1 MFRILFLLLVSTS
14 VQAQNTDLYVVY
26 DQLFDNFKRVERKA
40 FLYANEQTALYEDD
54 LLTQY
59 KQNIQENEKWQKEQD
74 KKNQGSNTKSFRY
87 IPEVK
92 YNKFYKLNR
101 TDNTINYV
109 EPVVK
114 DHYVYITDK
123 VHQNWKLTNEKKII
137 NDIEC
142 FKATT
147 RFRGTDWEVWYAP
160 SIPYP
165 YGPWKLHGLPGLIVQ
180 ANDFNKRTNYSASKI
195 EFKQNDKLNKELA
208 ELVTDPISEKV
219 TLQKFVEMRDE
230 ILDRPLQTNRDTN
243 GTYKREVNKRP
254 GVEKIYEWEEDNK

>member
-14 VQAQNTDLYVVY
+14 IRAQNTDLYVVY

-59 KQNIQENEKWQKEQD
+59 KQDIQENEKWQKEQD
-74 KKNQGSNTKSFRY
+74 EKNQDSNTKSFRY

-101 TDNTINYV
+101 AEKTINYI

-114 DHYVYITDK
+114 DYYVGITDK
-123 VHQNWKLTNEKKII
+123 VSQNWKLTNEKKII

-147 RFRGTDWEVWYAP
+147 RFRGIDWEVWYAP

-195 EFKQNDKLNKELA
+195 EFRQNDKLNKELT

-219 TLQKFVEMRDE
+219 TLQKFIEMRDE

-243 GTYKREVNKRP
+243 GTYKREVNKRY
-254 GVEKIYEWEEDNK
+254 GVEKIYEWEKDKK